1 MSTALTTSTA
11 ARPDGAVVLLVA
23 GEIDQSNAGQFRDA
37 LTGVLTGAP
46 VTVDLSRVT
55 YLDSAGIAV
64 LADHAAR
71 LRIAAPPLL
80 LPVIEISGLAEL
92 TTVEVT

>member
-11 ARPDGAVVLLVA
+11 ARPDGAVVLVVV
-23 GEIDQSNAGQFRDA
+23 GEIDQSNVGQFRDA
-37 LTGVLTGAP
+37 LAGALTGAR
-46 VTVDLSRVT
+46 VTVDLNGVT

-71 LRIAAPPLL
+71 LRIATPPLL

-92 TTVEVT
+92 ATVEVT